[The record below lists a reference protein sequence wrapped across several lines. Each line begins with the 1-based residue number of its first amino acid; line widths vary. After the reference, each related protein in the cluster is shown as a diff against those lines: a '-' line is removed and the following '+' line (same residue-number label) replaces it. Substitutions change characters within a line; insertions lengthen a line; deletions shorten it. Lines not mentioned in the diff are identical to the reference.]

1 PEKIE
6 VRIGYS
12 VLEFVQSTAA
22 KPYHVAFHIAANK
35 EKQALLWL
43 KQRVEILPLGD
54 SEIVDFSS
62 WNAKSIYFYDA
73 DHNIIEFIARRHLH
87 QRETT
92 GFSENDIIGIAE
104 IGLVVHDV
112 KSVFEKLNS
121 QTGL

>member
-1 PEKIE
+1 
-6 VRIGYS
+6 
-12 VLEFVQSTAA
+12 
-22 KPYHVAFHIAANK
+22 
-35 EKQALLWL
+35 
-43 KQRVEILPLGD
+43 VEILPLGD

-121 QTGL
+121 QTGLKQYSGDLEKFCPIGDDSGLLITIDNRKKKTWFPTRD